1 MTPPE
6 FDVKTLPGKLALFIR
21 NARKEGVST
30 NLLVG
35 FVTAWLLTFANSELW
50 ALIWKLV
57 FKKNDINWLL
67 AGSLPV
73 LVFAWVFT
81 VLSLLSWW
89 RLAKPLLCLV
99 LISAA
104 FASYFMSTYGIVID
118 YTMFTNV
125 VETDIGEVF
134 ELLNWKLFL
143 WVAIVGGLPVY
154 IISQVP
160 IRRKPWAKAL
170 ASRLVVLS
178 LALVALSGILLSQY
192 QSYASLLRNN
202 REIRLILVPTNLF
215 AAGHGYLKRQ
225 LATPKTLTVIGSDAV
240 VNRQG
245 AVRKPKLLVL
255 ALGETARAANFSLNG
270 YSRETNPELQKRNVI
285 SFSNVSSCGTATA
298 VSLPCMFLDVGKDGY
313 KDGLAKSREGLLDV
327 LQRAGI
333 NVMWTDNNSGCKG
346 VCDRVPNRKVA
357 LSTDSQLCTSDEC
370 KDGVLLAEMEDFI
383 KSLEGDAVLV
393 LHYKGSHGPAYYKRY
408 PSQFRKFE
416 PVCETNE
423 LDKCKQQEVIN
434 AYDHSILYTDYV
446 TSALIDIL
454 AANTRFDT
462 ALMYVSDHGESL
474 GEGGLYLHGLPYA
487 MAPSEQTKVP
497 LVLWMSDPMAKNEGL
512 DVGCLR
518 AQASSPLSHDNLFHT
533 VLGMMSVQTSSYR
546 SMLDFTAPCRPLDV
560 SSKSVSYRS
569 IP

>member
-1 MTPPE
+1 MTPSKSIVRILLSKW
-6 FDVKTLPGKLALFIR
+6 FFAIR
-21 NARKEGVST
+21 NARQEGIST

-35 FVTAWLLTFANSELW
+35 LVTLWLLLFANAELW
-50 ALIWKLV
+50 RVLWRLV
-57 FKKNDINWLL
+57 FNTDEVNWLL
-67 AGSLPV
+67 AASLPV
-73 LVFAWVFT
+73 VVFVWVFT
-81 VLSLLSWW
+81 VLSLLSWG

-125 VETDIGEVF
+125 VETDVSEVS
-134 ELLNWKLFL
+134 ELLNWKLSL
-143 WVAIVGGLPVY
+143 WVAMVGVLPIYV
-154 IISQVP
+154 ISQVP
-160 IRRKPWAKAL
+160 FRRKPWTKAV
-170 ASRLVVLS
+170 ASRLIVLS
-178 LALVALSGILLSQY
+178 LALVTLAGIVLSQY

-202 REIRLILVPTNLF
+202 REIRLILIPTNLF

-225 LATPKTLTVIGSDAV
+225 LATPKTLTAIGTDAV
-240 VNRQG
+240 VPQLG
-245 AVRKPKLLVL
+245 VARKPKLLVL
-255 ALGETARAANFSLNG
+255 AIGETARSANFSLNG
-270 YSRETNPELQKRNVI
+270 YSRDTNPELEKRNVI

-298 VSLPCMFLDVGKDGY
+298 VSLPCMFLDVGKDEY

-333 NVMWTDNNSGCKG
+333 SVMWTDNNSGCKG
-346 VCDRVPNRKVA
+346 VCDRVPNRKTT
-357 LSTDSQLCTSDEC
+357 LRTDAQLCTSDEC
-370 KDGVLLAEMEDFI
+370 KDGVLLSEMEDFI
-383 KSLEGDAVLV
+383 KRQEGDAVLV

-408 PSQFRKFE
+408 PPQFKKFE

-434 AYDHSILYTDYV
+434 AYDNSILYTDYV
-446 TSALIDIL
+446 TAGLIDIL
-454 AANTRFDT
+454 AANSKFDT

-487 MAPSEQTKVP
+487 MAPDEQTKVP
-497 LVLWMSDPMAKNEGL
+497 LVLWMSDSLAKSERLN
-512 DVGCLR
+512 VGCLK

-546 SMLDFTAPCRPLDV
+546 SALDFTAPCKPLAG
-560 SSKSVSYRS
+560 STYSGL
-569 IP
+569 

>member
-1 MTPPE
+1 MTPSKSIVRILLSKW
-6 FDVKTLPGKLALFIR
+6 FFAIR
-21 NARKEGVST
+21 NARQEGIST

-35 FVTAWLLTFANSELW
+35 LVTLWLLLLANAELW
-50 ALIWKLV
+50 RVLWRLV
-57 FKKNDINWLL
+57 FNTDEVNWLL
-67 AGSLPV
+67 AASLPV
-73 LVFAWVFT
+73 VVFVWVFT
-81 VLSLLSWW
+81 VLSLLSWG

-125 VETDIGEVF
+125 VETDVSEVS
-134 ELLNWKLFL
+134 ELLNWKLSL
-143 WVAIVGGLPVY
+143 WVAMVGVLPIYV
-154 IISQVP
+154 ISQVP
-160 IRRKPWAKAL
+160 LRRKPWTKAV
-170 ASRLVVLS
+170 ASRLIVLS
-178 LALVALSGILLSQY
+178 LALVTLAGIVLSQY

-202 REIRLILVPTNLF
+202 REIRLILIPTNLF

-225 LATPKTLTVIGSDAV
+225 LATPKTLTAIGTDAV
-240 VNRQG
+240 VPQLG
-245 AVRKPKLLVL
+245 VARKPKLLVL
-255 ALGETARAANFSLNG
+255 AIGETARSANFSLNG
-270 YSRETNPELQKRNVI
+270 YSRDTNPELEKRNVI

-298 VSLPCMFLDVGKDGY
+298 VSLPCMFLDVGKDEY

-333 NVMWTDNNSGCKG
+333 SVMWTDNNSGCKG
-346 VCDRVPNRKVA
+346 VCDRVPNRKTT
-357 LSTDSQLCTSDEC
+357 LRTDAQLCTSDEC
-370 KDGVLLAEMEDFI
+370 KDGVLLSEMEDFI
-383 KSLEGDAVLV
+383 KRQEGDAVLV

-408 PSQFRKFE
+408 PPQFKKFE

-434 AYDHSILYTDYV
+434 AYDNSILYTDYV
-446 TSALIDIL
+446 TAGLIDIL
-454 AANTRFDT
+454 AANSKFDT

-487 MAPSEQTKVP
+487 MAPDEQTKVP
-497 LVLWMSDPMAKNEGL
+497 LVLWMSDSLAKSERLN
-512 DVGCLR
+512 VGCLK

-546 SMLDFTAPCRPLDV
+546 SALDFTAPCKPLAG
-560 SSKSVSYRS
+560 STYSGL
-569 IP
+569 

>member
-1 MTPPE
+1 MTPSKSIVRILLSKW
-6 FDVKTLPGKLALFIR
+6 FFAIR
-21 NARKEGVST
+21 NARQEGIST

-35 FVTAWLLTFANSELW
+35 LVTLWVLLLANAELW
-50 ALIWKLV
+50 RVLWRLV
-57 FKKNDINWLL
+57 FNTDEVNWLL
-67 AGSLPV
+67 AASLPV
-73 LVFAWVFT
+73 VVFVWVFT
-81 VLSLLSWW
+81 VLSLLSWG

-125 VETDIGEVF
+125 VETDVSEVS
-134 ELLNWKLFL
+134 ELLNWKLSL
-143 WVAIVGGLPVY
+143 WVAMVGVLPIYV
-154 IISQVP
+154 ISQVP
-160 IRRKPWAKAL
+160 LRRKPWTKAV
-170 ASRLVVLS
+170 ASRLIVLS
-178 LALVALSGILLSQY
+178 LALVTLAGIVLSQY

-202 REIRLILVPTNLF
+202 REIRLILIPTNLF

-225 LATPKTLTVIGSDAV
+225 LATPKTLTAIGTDAV
-240 VNRQG
+240 VPQLG
-245 AVRKPKLLVL
+245 VARKPKLLVL
-255 ALGETARAANFSLNG
+255 AIGETARSANFSLNG
-270 YSRETNPELQKRNVI
+270 YSRDTNPELEKRNVI

-298 VSLPCMFLDVGKDGY
+298 VSLPCMFLDVGKDEY

-333 NVMWTDNNSGCKG
+333 SVMWTDNNSGCKG
-346 VCDRVPNRKVA
+346 VCDRVPNRKTT
-357 LSTDSQLCTSDEC
+357 LRTDAQLCTSDEC
-370 KDGVLLAEMEDFI
+370 KDGVLLSEMEDFI
-383 KSLEGDAVLV
+383 KRQEGDAVLV

-408 PSQFRKFE
+408 PPQFKKFE

-434 AYDHSILYTDYV
+434 AYDNSILYTDYV
-446 TSALIDIL
+446 TAGLIDIL
-454 AANTRFDT
+454 AANSKFDT

-487 MAPSEQTKVP
+487 MAPDEQTKVP
-497 LVLWMSDPMAKNEGL
+497 LVLWMSDSLAKSERLN
-512 DVGCLR
+512 VGCLK

-546 SMLDFTAPCRPLDV
+546 SALDFTAPCKPLAG
-560 SSKSVSYRS
+560 STYSGL
-569 IP
+569 